1 LNFTIN
7 VVAASCK
14 RHDELQATQA
24 VEIAHLL
31 AIDELE
37 TGKGTNQIGILKRAG
52 DTRWSSHY

>member
-7 VVAASCK
+7 VVGASCK
-14 RHDELQATQA
+14 CHDELQANQA

-37 TGKGTNQIGILKRAG
+37 TGK
-52 DTRWSSHY
+52 

>member
-7 VVAASCK
+7 VVVASCK

-24 VEIAHLL
+24 AEIAHLL

-37 TGKGTNQIGILKRAG
+37 TRK
-52 DTRWSSHY
+52 